1 MPFHFCQSIIKIRT
15 NQAELQKDVGALV
28 IVDHFQT
35 KTKKRTKTFIKSK
48 KQSGVG
54 LGLKQEGIY
63 NITVDIRG
71 ETKNGDIFERTIVQS
86 VCGRFKGKNIQSIK
100 QIKSTI
106 SLGGFL
112 TFKRIFSRWGF
123 AAD

>member
-1 MPFHFCQSIIKIRT
+1 MLKKLSVKSPLIDAISFLPINKK
-15 NQAELQKDVGALV
+15 NQAKLQKDVGALV

-35 KTKKRTKTFIKSK
+35 KTKKQTKTFIKSK

-71 ETKNGDIFERTIVQS
+71 KTKNGDIFERTVVQS
-86 VCGRFKGKNIQSIK
+86 VCVDSTGKIYSQ
-100 QIKSTI
+100 
-106 SLGGFL
+106 
-112 TFKRIFSRWGF
+112 
-123 AAD
+123 

>member
-1 MPFHFCQSIIKIRT
+1 
-15 NQAELQKDVGALV
+15 V

-48 KQSGVG
+48 KQLGVG

-71 ETKNGDIFERTIVQS
+71 KTKNGDIFERTIVQS
-86 VCGRFKGKNIQSIK
+86 VCGRFNGKNIQSIK